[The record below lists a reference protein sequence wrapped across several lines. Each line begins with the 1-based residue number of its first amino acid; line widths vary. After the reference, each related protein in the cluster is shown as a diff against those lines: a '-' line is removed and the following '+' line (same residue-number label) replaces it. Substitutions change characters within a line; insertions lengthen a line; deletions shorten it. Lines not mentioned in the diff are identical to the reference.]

1 MAGNQMD
8 DKHITEILDRTS
20 IAALSESDLKEVRA
34 HVLECMSCRDAYEA
48 ARLSAVVIKSR
59 AEVTIEP
66 SPFFQTRVMAALREQ
81 QAVESVPAML
91 RLWRSAKAL
100 VSTMAVTTAALAVV
114 SFMQPS
120 QTTPVTDQTASAY
133 SAYSAYSVIMDQG
146 ADDQMSYEQVL
157 STIYDDDDEA
167 R

>member
-1 MAGNQMD
+1 MPEGNQTN
-8 DKHITEILDRTS
+8 KHITEILDRAP
-20 IAALSESDLKEVRA
+20 IAMLSESELLEI
-34 HVLECMSCRDAYEA
+34 HVHTLDCMSCREAFEA

-59 AEVTIEP
+59 VEATIEP

-100 VSTMAVTTAALAVV
+100 VSAMAVTTAALAVV
-114 SFMQPS
+114 SFIQPS
-120 QTTPVTDQTASAY
+120 QTTPVVDQTA
-133 SAYSAYSVIMDQG
+133 SAYSAYSVIMDQD
-146 ADDQMSYEQVL
+146 AEDQMSYEQVL
-157 STIYDDDDEA
+157 STIYEDDDDA

>member
-8 DKHITEILDRTS
+8 HKHITEILDKAS
-20 IAALSESDLKEVRA
+20 IAMLSESELNEIRVHA
-34 HVLECMSCRDAYEA
+34 LECMSCRDEYEA
-48 ARLSAVVIKSR
+48 ARLSAVVLRTR
-59 AEVTIEP
+59 AEATIEP

-120 QTTPVTDQTASAY
+120 QTTTAPEQTASAF
-133 SAYSAYSVIMDQG
+133 SAYSVIMDQH

-157 STIYDDDDEA
+157 STIYEDEDDA

>member
-1 MAGNQMD
+1 MK
-8 DKHITEILDRTS
+8 DKHITEILDKAS
-20 IAALSESDLKEVRA
+20 IATLSESELNEVRA

-48 ARLSAVVIKSR
+48 ARLSAVVLKSR
-59 AEVTIEP
+59 AEVVIEP

-91 RLWRSAKAL
+91 RLWRSAKAI
-100 VSTMAVTTAALAVV
+100 VSTMAVTTAALAFV

-120 QTTPVTDQTASAY
+120 QTAPATDQTASAY
-133 SAYSAYSVIMDQG
+133 SAYSVIMDQNT
-146 ADDQMSYEQVL
+146 DDQMSYEQVL
-157 STIYDDDDEA
+157 STIYDDDDDA

>member
-1 MAGNQMD
+1 MK
-8 DKHITEILDRTS
+8 DKHITEILDNAS
-20 IAALSESDLKEVRA
+20 IAALSESDVNEVRA
-34 HVLECMSCRDAYEA
+34 HVLECMACRDAYEA
-48 ARLSAVVIKSR
+48 ARLSAVVMKSR
-59 AEVTIEP
+59 AEAVIEP

-100 VSTMAVTTAALAVV
+100 VSAMAVTTAALAVV
-114 SFMQPS
+114 SFIQPS
-120 QTTPVTDQTASAY
+120 QTTPVVDQTA

-157 STIYDDDDEA
+157 STIYEDDDDA

>member
-1 MAGNQMD
+1 MK
-8 DKHITEILDRTS
+8 DKHITEILDNTS
-20 IAALSESDLKEVRA
+20 IAALSETQLNEVRGHA
-34 HVLECMSCRDAYEA
+34 LECMTCREAYEA
-48 ARLSAVVIKSR
+48 ARLSAVVLKSR
-59 AEVTIEP
+59 AQATIEP

-91 RLWRSAKAL
+91 RLWRSAKAI
-100 VSTMAVTTAALAVV
+100 VSTMAGTTAALVVV

-120 QTTPVTDQTASAY
+120 QTTPATDQTASAY
-133 SAYSAYSVIMDQG
+133 SAYSVIMDQD

-157 STIYDDDDEA
+157 STIYDDDDDA

>member
-1 MAGNQMD
+1 MPSNQMNT
-8 DKHITEILDRTS
+8 HITEILDRAS
-20 IAALSESDLKEVRA
+20 IVALSESDLNEVRA
-34 HVLECMSCRDAYEA
+34 HVLECMACRDAYEA
-48 ARLSAVVIKSR
+48 ARLSAVVMKSR
-59 AEVTIEP
+59 AEAVIEP

-100 VSTMAVTTAALAVV
+100 VSTMAVATAALAVI

-120 QTTPVTDQTASAY
+120 QTTPATDQTA

-146 ADDQMSYEQVL
+146 SDDQMSYEQVL

>member
-1 MAGNQMD
+1 MPIGNQTN
-8 DKHITEILDRTS
+8 KHITEILDNAS
-20 IAALSESDLKEVRA
+20 IGTLSESELNEIRA
-34 HVLECMSCRDAYEA
+34 HALECMSCRDAFEA

-59 AEVTIEP
+59 VEATFAP

-81 QAVESVPAML
+81 QAVESAPAML
-91 RLWRSAKAL
+91 RLWRSAKVL

-114 SFMQPS
+114 SFIQPS
-120 QTTPVTDQTASAY
+120 QTTPVVDQTA
-133 SAYSAYSVIMDQG
+133 SAYSAYSVIMDQS

-157 STIYDDDDEA
+157 STIYEDDDDA

>member
-1 MAGNQMD
+1 VIKMK
-8 DKHITEILDRTS
+8 DKHITEILDNTS
-20 IAALSESDLKEVRA
+20 IAALSETQLNEVRA
-34 HVLECMSCRDAYEA
+34 HALECMTCREAYEA
-48 ARLSAVVIKSR
+48 ARLSAVVLKRR
-59 AEVTIEP
+59 AEATIEP

-91 RLWRSAKAL
+91 RLWRSAKAI

-120 QTTPVTDQTASAY
+120 QTTPATDQTASAY
-133 SAYSAYSVIMDQG
+133 SAYSVIMDQD

-157 STIYDDDDEA
+157 STIYDDDDDA